1 MDRSWAIVLRSPTII
16 SDDDLL
22 GAQIDT
28 PWPLDMETYER
39 VRLLSA
45 LIVREWYTE
54 IVS

>member
-1 MDRSWAIVLRSPTII
+1 MDRSWAVVLRSPTII

-39 VRLLSA
+39 VRLLPG
-45 LIVREWYTE
+45 LFVRKRYTE
-54 IVS
+54 TVS